1 MSEIETQDDF
11 IEIIS
16 ELPESISSHLHA
28 LERITVKALLL
39 GGRVFLRKLGK
50 RSTSHSDPIFLLLP
64 ENGLATVF
72 HYGVVVFFN
81 LKPQYE
87 AGIIQKILPFVSRPY
102 DMPDNEILEVSV
114 QPNKPEGI
122 YNDVIYIKIATRP
135 HLELIATIL
144 SKSVVLDY
152 YEQRVASTFDNIEPL
167 ARNLKETGAL
177 GQSSKE
183 ILQLIGANLLTQH
196 EMAGKIALNEKP
208 ALLWEHTNLE
218 QLYVNLM
225 EDLEV
230 LERQGVL
237 DKKIQLL
244 SHTAETS
251 LDMIQQRISQ
261 RLEWYIIILIMVSI
275 AIESWAAFFLHK

>member
-1 MSEIETQDDF
+1 MTTLENGF

-16 ELPESISSHLHA
+16 DLPEKISSYLHS
-28 LERITVKALLL
+28 LERVTVK
-39 GGRVFLRKLGK
+39 GFLIGSRISLRQLGK
-50 RSTSHSDPIFLLLP
+50 RNTTHSDPIFLLLP
-64 ENGLATVF
+64 ENGIATVF

-81 LKPQYE
+81 LKEQYE
-87 AGIIQKILPFVSRPY
+87 ASILEQIMPYVSRPHEVQ
-102 DMPDNEILEVSV
+102 DNEVLELSV
-114 QPNKPEGI
+114 KPNKPEGI
-122 YNDVIYIKIATRP
+122 YNDVVYIKIVTRP

-152 YEQRVASTFDNIEPL
+152 YEQRVALAFDNIEPL
-167 ARNLKETGAL
+167 ARNLKEKGVL
-177 GQSSKE
+177 GQRSKE

-196 EMAGKIALNEKP
+196 EMAGKIALNERP
-208 ALLWEHTNLE
+208 ALLWEHTELE
-218 QLYVNLM
+218 QLYLNLM

-230 LERQGVL
+230 IERQGIL

-275 AIESWAAFFLHK
+275 AIESWSAFVLHH

>member
-1 MSEIETQDDF
+1 MTTLENGF

-16 ELPESISSHLHA
+16 DLPEKISSYLHS
-28 LERITVKALLL
+28 LERVTVK
-39 GGRVFLRKLGK
+39 GFLIGSRISLRQLGK
-50 RSTSHSDPIFLLLP
+50 RNTTHSDPIFLLLP
-64 ENGLATVF
+64 ENGIATVF

-81 LKPQYE
+81 LKEQYE
-87 AGIIQKILPFVSRPY
+87 ASILEQIMPYVSRPH
-102 DMPDNEILEVSV
+102 DVRDNEALELSV
-114 QPNKPEGI
+114 KPNKPEGI
-122 YNDVIYIKIATRP
+122 YNDVVYIKIVTRP

-152 YEQRVASTFDNIEPL
+152 YEQRVALAFDNIEPL
-167 ARNLKETGAL
+167 ARNLKEKGVL
-177 GQSSKE
+177 GQRSKE

-196 EMAGKIALNEKP
+196 EMAGKIALNERP
-208 ALLWEHTNLE
+208 ALLWEHTELE
-218 QLYVNLM
+218 QLYLNLM

-230 LERQGVL
+230 IERQGIL

-275 AIESWAAFFLHK
+275 AIESWSAFVLHH

>member
-1 MSEIETQDDF
+1 MTATENGF
-11 IEIIS
+11 IEVMGDFPKIITD
-16 ELPESISSHLHA
+16 HLHSI
-28 LERITVKALLL
+28 ERISVKALLL
-39 GGRVFLRKLGK
+39 GSKILLRQLGN
-50 RSTSHSDPIFLLLP
+50 RTTSHVDPIFLLLP
-64 ENGLATVF
+64 ENGLVTLF

-81 LKPQYE
+81 LKPEYE
-87 AGIIQKILPFVSRPY
+87 ATIIEKIMPYVSRLH
-102 DMPDNEILEVSV
+102 DMPDNEAMELSV
-114 QPNKPEGI
+114 KPDKTEGI
-122 YNDVIYIKIATRP
+122 FNDVIYIKIATRP

-144 SKSVVLDY
+144 SKSVILDY

-167 ARNLKETGAL
+167 ARNLKEKGAL

-196 EMAGKIALNEKP
+196 EMAGKVALNEKP
-208 ALLWEHTNLE
+208 ALLWEHTDLE
-218 QLYVNLM
+218 PLYANLM

-230 LERQGVL
+230 LERQGIL

-275 AIESWAAFFLHK
+275 AIESWSAFVIHA

>member
-1 MSEIETQDDF
+1 MTTLENGF

-16 ELPESISSHLHA
+16 DLPEKISSHLHS
-28 LERITVKALLL
+28 LERIQVKALLL
-39 GGRVFLRKLGK
+39 GGRIYLKKLGN
-50 RSTSHSDPIFLLLP
+50 RTTSHSDPIFLLLP

-72 HYGVVVFFN
+72 HYGAVVFFN

-87 AGIIQKILPFVSRPY
+87 PGIIEQLLPYVSKPFE
-102 DMPDNEILEVSV
+102 MPDNDALEVSV
-114 QPNKPEGI
+114 KPSRPEGI

-167 ARNLKETGAL
+167 ARNLKEKGAL

-208 ALLWEHTNLE
+208 ALLWEHTDLE
-218 QLYVNLM
+218 QLYANLM

-230 LERQGVL
+230 PERQGVL

-251 LDMIQQRISQ
+251 LDMIQQRMSQ

-275 AIESWAAFFLHK
+275 AIESWSAFFLHR

>member
-1 MSEIETQDDF
+1 MTAIDNGF

-16 ELPESISSHLHA
+16 DLPEKISSHLHS
-28 LERITVKALLL
+28 LERISVKALLI
-39 GGRVFLRKLGK
+39 GGRIFLRKLGK
-50 RSTSHSDPIFLLLP
+50 RTSSHSEPIFLLLP
-64 ENGLATVF
+64 ENGLAAVF

-87 AGIIQKILPFVSRPY
+87 TATINQIMPYVSRPFET
-102 DMPDNEILEVSV
+102 PDYEVIEVSV
-114 QPNKPEGI
+114 KPNKPEGI
-122 YNDVIYIKIATRP
+122 YNDVLYIKIATRP

-167 ARNLKETGAL
+167 ARNLKEKGTL

-208 ALLWEHTNLE
+208 ALLWEHTDLE

-230 LERQGVL
+230 IERQGVL

-251 LDMIQQRISQ
+251 LDMIQQRMSQ

-275 AIESWAAFFLHK
+275 VIEIWSAFFI

>member
-1 MSEIETQDDF
+1 MTPTENGF

-16 ELPESISSHLHA
+16 DLPEKISSHLHS
-28 LERITVKALLL
+28 LERISVKAFLI
-39 GGRVFLRKLGK
+39 GGRIYLRKLGK
-50 RSTSHSDPIFLLLP
+50 RATAHSDPIFLLLP
-64 ENGLATVF
+64 ENGIATVF

-87 AGIIQKILPFVSRPY
+87 TAIIDQIMPFVSRPY
-102 DMPDNEILEVSV
+102 DMPDNEVLDISV
-114 QPNKPEGI
+114 KPSKPEGI
-122 YNDVIYIKIATRP
+122 YNDVVYIKIATRP

-167 ARNLKETGAL
+167 ARNLKEKGAL

-208 ALLWEHTNLE
+208 ALLWEHTDLE

-275 AIESWAAFFLHK
+275 AIESWSAFVIHAP